1 MEMSQNLLLFVKES
15 IRFNTLLFKLSLMV
29 LPSIIAT
36 KNKINRHKIL
46 ILVMRASYSLDDG

>member
-36 KNKINRHKIL
+36 KKKIPIKCHK
-46 ILVMRASYSLDDG
+46 MS